1 MLRILSSVNTLGMR
15 MRMRMSPQAQMAL
28 RTSRREEHQMPEK
41 LKPVETDKDPEF
53 SAMVLYYY
61 HKAAQTMEPQL
72 IKSMAQYA
80 HLKPKEREARVSA
93 ILNLIGSVSTC
104 VEVNFPI
111 VRQDGNYEI
120 VTGYRA
126 HHVRHRLPLK
136 GGIRY
141 AMDVD
146 ENEVKALASIMTF
159 KCACVNLPYGGS
171 KGGIRIDP
179 KKYNAA
185 ELQTIT
191 RRFTMELLKRNMIG
205 PGIDVPAPDVNTG
218 PREMSWIVDQY
229 SKTFG
234 YKDINALAIVTG
246 KPVHV
251 GGINGRHSAT
261 GRGVWKAGDL
271 FIQDK
276 EWMDLIGFKTGWKDK
291 RCIVQ
296 GFGNV
301 GSFAAKF
308 VHEAGAKVIGIKEFD
323 VSLENKDGIDIID
336 LFDYVAEKKSIKGY
350 PKAQETSNDLLTQ
363 DCDVLLP
370 CATQKVITNEN
381 AKDVKAKLIL
391 EGANGPTTP
400 AGEKIL
406 LDKGV
411 LFVPD
416 LYCNAGGVTVS
427 YFEYLKNIN
436 HVSYGKMNSKTTS
449 ELIRNVID
457 SINESLNECNDGS
470 FPKIKANRK
479 LKKMRECTTEADI
492 VDAALQTVMESAAL
506 GIKQVANKFELC
518 NDLRRAAYIWST
530 FKIFNALE
538 SSGISQQ

>member
-1 MLRILSSVNTLGMR
+1 MLRSLARIRHRMPSCCPLLVSVRN
-15 MRMRMSPQAQMAL
+15 
-28 RTSRREEHQMPEK
+28 EHKIPEK
-41 LKPVETDKDPEF
+41 LQSVETDKDPEF

-61 HKAAQTMEPQL
+61 HKAAQTMEPEL
-72 IKSMAQYA
+72 IKEMEKYPHMKAE
-80 HLKPKEREARVSA
+80 ERQARVSA
-93 ILNLIGSVSTC
+93 ILNMLGSVSTS

-111 VRQDGNYEI
+111 VRKNGTYEI
-120 VTGYRA
+120 ISGYRS

-141 AMDVD
+141 ALDVN
-146 ENEVKALASIMTF
+146 ESEVKALAAIMTF

-171 KGGIRIDP
+171 KGGVCIDP
-179 KKYNAA
+179 KQYTVD

-191 RRFTMELLKRNMIG
+191 RRYTMELLKRNMIG

-229 SKTFG
+229 QKTFG
-234 YKDINALAIVTG
+234 YKDINSSAIVTG
-246 KPVHV
+246 KPVHI

-271 FIQDK
+271 FLQDK
-276 EWMDLIGFKTGWKDK
+276 EWMELLKWKTGWEDK
-291 RCIVQ
+291 RVIVQ

-301 GSFAAKF
+301 GSFASKF

-323 VSLENKDGIDIID
+323 VSLYNKDGIDIND
-336 LFDYVAEKKSIKGY
+336 LFEYVEEKKTIKGY
-350 PKAQETSNDLLTQ
+350 SKAEESKEELLTA
-363 DCDVLLP
+363 DTDILMP
-370 CATQKVITNEN
+370 CATQKVITSEN
-381 AKDVKAKLIL
+381 ANDIKAKLIL

-406 LDKGV
+406 LEKGV
-411 LFVPD
+411 LLVPD

-436 HVSYGKMNSKTTS
+436 HVSYGKMNSKSTS
-449 ELIRNVID
+449 QIITELLN
-457 SINESLNECNDGS
+457 SINESMQQCSDDYPE
-470 FPKIKANRK
+470 IKANKK
-479 LKKMRECTTEADI
+479 LTKIRECTREADI
-492 VDAALQTVMESAAL
+492 VDSALQTVMESAAA
-506 GIKQVANKFELC
+506 GIKHMAHKFELC
-518 NDLRRAAYIWST
+518 NDLRRAAYVWSA
-530 FKIFNALE
+530 FKIFQALE

>member
-1 MLRILSSVNTLGMR
+1 MFRSLPRLLKR
-15 MRMRMSPQAQMAL
+15 MRCYGPGEVSGRA
-28 RTSRREEHQMPEK
+28 THQMPEH
-41 LKPVETDKDPEF
+41 LKKVETDKDPEF

-61 HKAAQTMEPQL
+61 HRAAQTMEPEL
-72 IKSMAQYA
+72 V
-80 HLKPKEREARVSA
+80 KEMEKYPHMQPEERQARVSA
-93 ILNLIGSVSTC
+93 ILNLLGSVSAS

-111 VRQDGNYEI
+111 VRKNGNYEI
-120 VTGYRA
+120 ISGYRS

-141 AMDVD
+141 ALDVN
-146 ENEVKALASIMTF
+146 ESEVKALAAIMTF

-171 KGGIRIDP
+171 KGGVCIDP
-179 KKYNAA
+179 KQYTVD

-191 RRFTMELLKRNMIG
+191 RRYTMELLKRNMIG

-218 PREMSWIVDQY
+218 PREMAWIVDQY
-229 SKTFG
+229 QKTFG
-234 YKDINALAIVTG
+234 YKDINSLAIVTG
-246 KPVHV
+246 KPVHI

-261 GRGVWKAGDL
+261 GRGVWKTGDL
-271 FIQDK
+271 FLRDK
-276 EWMDLIGFKTGWKDK
+276 DWMDLIKFKTGWKDK
-291 RCIVQ
+291 RVIVQ

-323 VSLENKDGIDIID
+323 VSLVNNDGIDIND
-336 LFDYVAEKKSIKGY
+336 LFNYKDEMKSIKGY
-350 PKAQETSNDLLTQ
+350 PKAEETTEELLTA
-363 DCDVLLP
+363 DTDILMP
-370 CATQKVITNEN
+370 CATQKVITSEN
-381 AKDVKAKLIL
+381 ANDIKAKLIL

-406 LDKGV
+406 LEKGV
-411 LFVPD
+411 LLVPD

-449 ELIRNVID
+449 EIIIELMN
-457 SINESLNECNDGS
+457 SINESLQQCGDSYPE
-470 FPKIKANRK
+470 IKANKK
-479 LKKMRECTTEADI
+479 LKRIQECTTEADI
-492 VDAALQTVMESAAL
+492 VDAALQTVLESAAI
-506 GIKQVANKFELC
+506 GIKQMANKYELC
-518 NDLRRAAYIWST
+518 NDLRQAAYIWSAS
-530 FKIFNALE
+530 KIFNAME

>member
-1 MLRILSSVNTLGMR
+1 MLRHLTKSVFGMR
-15 MRMRMSPQAQMAL
+15 SLVRPWGPMMVRW
-28 RTSRREEHQMPEK
+28 EHKMPEH
-41 LKPVETDKDPEF
+41 LKKVETDADPEF

-61 HKAAQTMEPQL
+61 HKAAQAMEPAL
-72 IKSMAQYA
+72 IESMEKYT
-80 HLKPKEREARVSA
+80 HMKPEERKARVSA
-93 ILNLIGSVSTC
+93 ILNLIGSVSTS

-111 VRQDGNYEI
+111 IRQDGNYEI

-136 GGIRY
+136 GGIRF

-146 ENEVKALASIMTF
+146 ESEVKALAAIMTF

-171 KGGIRIDP
+171 KGGIRMDP
-179 KKYNAA
+179 KKYAVS

-191 RRFTMELLKRNMIG
+191 RRYTMELLKRNMIG

-261 GRGVWKAGDL
+261 GRGVWKSGDL
-271 FIQDK
+271 FVQDK

-323 VSLENKDGIDIID
+323 VSIKNNDGIDIED

-350 PKAQETSNDLLTQ
+350 PKAEETSEDLLTAE
-363 DCDVLLP
+363 CEILLP
-370 CATQKVITNEN
+370 CATQKVLTTEN
-381 AKDVKAKLIL
+381 AGNVKAKLIL

-400 AGEKIL
+400 AAEKIL
-406 LDKGV
+406 LEKGA
-411 LFVPD
+411 LLVPD

-449 ELIRNVID
+449 ELITETLN
-457 SINESLNECNDGS
+457 SINQSLNECGDGE
-470 FPKIKANRK
+470 FPEIKPNKK

-492 VDAALQTVMESAAL
+492 VDAALQTVMESAAR
-506 GIKQVANKFELC
+506 GIKQVANKFALC
-518 NDLRRAAYIWST
+518 NDLRKAAYIWST

>member
-1 MLRILSSVNTLGMR
+1 MLRHLTKNAMGMR
-15 MRMRMSPQAQMAL
+15 ARSCVSMITRS
-28 RTSRREEHQMPEK
+28 EHQMPEY
-41 LKPVETDKDPEF
+41 LKKVETDTDPEF
-53 SAMVLYYY
+53 SSMVLYYY
-61 HKAAQTMEPQL
+61 HKAAQAMEPEL
-72 IKSMAQYA
+72 IKSMDKYT
-80 HLKPKEREARVSA
+80 HMKPEERKARVSA
-93 ILNLIGSVSTC
+93 ILNLIGSVSTS

-111 VRQDGNYEI
+111 IRQDGNYEI

-146 ENEVKALASIMTF
+146 ENEVKALAAIMTF

-171 KGGIRIDP
+171 KGGIRMDP
-179 KKYNAA
+179 KKYTVA

-191 RRFTMELLKRNMIG
+191 RRYTMELLKRNMIG

-261 GRGVWKAGDL
+261 GRGVWKSGDL

-308 VHEAGAKVIGIKEFD
+308 IHEVGAKVIGIKEFD
-323 VSLENKDGIDIID
+323 VSIKNDEGIDIED
-336 LFDYVAEKKSIKGY
+336 LFEYVAEKKSIKGY
-350 PKAQETSNDLLTQ
+350 PKAEETSDELLTA
-363 DCDVLLP
+363 DCDILLP
-370 CATQKVITNEN
+370 CATQKVLTTEN
-381 AKDVKAKLIL
+381 AGDVKAKLIL

-400 AGEKIL
+400 SAEKVL
-406 LDKGV
+406 LEKGA
-411 LFVPD
+411 LLVPD

-449 ELIRNVID
+449 ELIKETLN
-457 SINESLNECNDGS
+457 SINQSLNECGDGE
-470 FPKIKANRK
+470 FPEIKPNKK

-506 GIKQVANKFELC
+506 GIKQVANKFVLC
-518 NDLRRAAYIWST
+518 NDLRKAAYIWST